1 MKKGLFSKLI
11 RKRWE
16 IGFVEGGYDAVF
28 SDKKLQIHWV
38 SNPPKDRWYADPF
51 ILDVT
56 DDKIVVLADGEI
68 RAVGTKDE
76 IMPELMAASGVC
88 SRLVNKI

>member
-38 SNPPKDRWYADPF
+38 SNPPKD
-51 ILDVT
+51 
-56 DDKIVVLADGEI
+56 DGMPTHLFWMLQTI
-68 RAVGTKDE
+68 R
-76 IMPELMAASGVC
+76 
-88 SRLVNKI
+88 